1 MFFRDRLVI
10 LYTRS
15 RVNTVVWGLSF
26 LFVVSYTVGSGFLH
40 NWFFLGAGVVGIAVP
55 CFVRKELLRL
65 YHITSLIFK
74 VSGPVILAAILST
87 PFLFGSLDHIPLPL
101 RVASFLYVALLSSAY
116 FWVASDPSLFTNED
130 K

>member
-1 MFFRDRLVI
+1 MFFRDRIII

-26 LFVVSYTVGSGFLH
+26 LFVVSYTIASGFLH
-40 NWFFLGAGVVGIAVP
+40 NWFFLGAGVVGVAVP
-55 CFVRKELLRL
+55 CFIRKELLRR
-65 YHITSLIFK
+65 YHITRLVFK
-74 VSGPVILAAILST
+74 ASGPVILAAILST

-101 RVASFLYVALLSSAY
+101 RVVSFLYVALLSSSY

>member
-1 MFFRDRLVI
+1 MFFRDRLII

-26 LFVVSYTVGSGFLH
+26 LFVVSYTIGSGFLH
-40 NWFFLGAGVVGIAVP
+40 NWFFLGAGVVGIAAP
-55 CFVRKELLRL
+55 SFFRRELLRRC
-65 YHITSLIFK
+65 HIMKPIFK
-74 VSGPVILAAILST
+74 ASGPLILAAILST

-101 RVASFLYVALLSSAY
+101 RVVSFLYVALLSAAY
-116 FWVASDPSLFTNED
+116 FWVASDPSQFTNED